1 VANIRIAV
9 INVST
14 VLTDEVIK
22 AALPDLATQIH
33 RDFAPAW
40 GIDAD
45 LVFVEPNER
54 IPDGAWWLVILD
66 TSDQA
71 NALGYHDVT
80 ADGLP
85 LGKVFAQSDIELKS
99 SWTVTASHEILEM
112 LGDPDINLTVFVQK
126 EGGGCRLYAYEVC
139 DACEADEDGYLIES
153 TLVSDFVYPAWFET
167 FRKPG
172 TRFDHRNLIQAPL
185 QLRVGGYIAYNDII
199 DGLGWQ
205 QFFAEGRESDAAKR
219 PRVGSRRE
227 RRKTNRDSWDLS
239 TTTTRRRA
247 GA

>member
-1 VANIRIAV
+1 MANIQIAI
-9 INVST
+9 INIST
-14 VLTDEVIK
+14 VLSDEQIK
-22 AALPDLATQIH
+22 AAMPGLGTQIH

-54 IPDGAWWLVILD
+54 IPAGAWWLIIAD
-66 TSDQA
+66 TSDEA

-80 ADGLP
+80 VDGLP
-85 LGKVFAQSDIELKS
+85 LGKVFAKSDIDSGS

-126 EGGGCRLYAYEVC
+126 AGGGARLYAYEVC
-139 DACEADEDGYLIES
+139 DACEADQDGYLIGD
-153 TLVSDFVYPAWFET
+153 TLVSDFVYPSWFET

-172 TRFDHRNLIQAPL
+172 TQFDHQKLIEAPL
-185 QLRVGGYIAYNDII
+185 DLRPGGYIEFNDII
-199 DGLGWQ
+199 DGVGWQ
-205 QFFAEGRESDAAKR
+205 QIFKEMTTRETSER

-227 RRKTNRDSWDLS
+227 RRKTNRNSWDTS
-239 TTTTRRRA
+239 ATSIRGEA
-247 GA
+247 